1 MRDWMNYAGAAL
13 LILLGIFL
21 YTWDS
26 DFPTAGTPT
35 LALPLIIAG
44 LVWGGLTLRRQLTA
58 PQGPDRTG
66 GGGREDR

>member
-1 MRDWMNYAGAAL
+1 MRVWINYLGAVVLVILGVL
-13 LILLGIFL
+13 L
-21 YTWDS
+21 YSTDT

-58 PQGPDRTG
+58 PQGRRPRG
-66 GGGREDR
+66 